1 MYLNN
6 ISLTDRELISELA
19 NMKEKVYELEQE
31 KIRLKKIINQLK
43 SISPQISEPM
53 ILTDVDGKII
63 DVNKEFINLLGYTL
77 FDLRR
82 MTIRSITPM
91 NLHENETKI
100 LLEELSEKKVI
111 QSRWSQFYKINGE
124 KISVQLTVIASYD
137 DAAKLDGITR
147 IVKSIL

>member
-63 DVNKEFINLLGYTL
+63 DVNKQFINLLGYTL

-100 LLEELSEKKVI
+100 LLEELNEKKVI

-137 DAAKLDGITR
+137 DSERLDGITR

>member
-100 LLEELSEKKVI
+100 LLEELNEKKVI

-124 KISVQLTVIASYD
+124 KISVQLKVIASYD